1 MAKMTDYTAATRF
14 DSGDILI
21 KDGSGGTKKILAA
34 DAASE
39 FAGLVSAINHRN
51 IFRGKNL
58 GTSVT
63 PAQKT
68 AIQNGSF
75 DDLFIGDYWVING
88 VNWRIVDMDYWYN
101 TYTADYEPFTTH
113 HLVIM
118 PDTCLYF
125 QAMNDDS
132 TTVGGYVGSK
142 MYTTGLTQAK
152 TIITTAFGSMVLT
165 HGEYLVNAI
174 TNGKPSGATLR
185 ASTVE
190 IPSEIMMYGT
200 NIYSPGNDGTTV
212 PSLTTYCKSQLALFD
227 IAPQFIIVPDDYYW
241 LRDVVSSMLFAV
253 VFSGGNA
260 SYGTADGVG
269 GVRPVFSIG

>member
-21 KDGSGGTKKILAA
+21 KDGSGGTKKILVT
-34 DAASE
+34 DAAAE

-63 PAQKT
+63 AAQKT

-75 DDLFIGDYWVING
+75 DDLFIGDYWVINC
-88 VNWRIVDMDYWYN
+88 VTWRIVDMNYWYN
-101 TYTADYEPFTTH
+101 TYTVDYEPFTTH

-118 PDTCLYF
+118 PDICLGY
-125 QAMNDDS
+125 QVMNDDY

-152 TIITTAFGSMVLT
+152 TTITNAFGSMVLT

-174 TNGKPSGATLR
+174 TNGKPSGATLK

-200 NIYSPGNDGTTV
+200 NIYSPGNDGMTV
-212 PSLTTYCKSQLALFD
+212 PSLYTYCKTQLALFD

-241 LRDVVSSMLFAV
+241 LRDVVSSELFAV
-253 VFSGGNA
+253 VDSDGCAGYGNA
-260 SYGTADGVG
+260 VYGR

>member
-63 PAQKT
+63 PTQKT

-75 DDLFIGDYWVING
+75 DNLFIGDYWVING

-101 TYTADYEPFTTH
+101 TVTTDYEPFTTH

-118 PDTCLYF
+118 PDTCLYNYV
-125 QAMNDDS
+125 MNDNP
-132 TTVGGYVGSK
+132 TTAGGYVGSK

-152 TIITTAFGSMVLT
+152 TTITTAFGSMVLT
-165 HGEYLVNAI
+165 HGEFLVNGSS
-174 TNGKPSGATLR
+174 NGKPSGIVFKV
-185 ASTVE
+185 STVE

-200 NIYSPGNDGTTV
+200 NIYSPGNDGVTI
-212 PSLTTYCKSQLALFD
+212 PSLSTYCKTQLALFD
-227 IAPQFIIVPDDYYW
+227 IAPQFIISPSAPYW
-241 LRDVVSSMLFAV
+241 FRDVVSSENFAV
-253 VFSGGNA
+253 VSPDGEANSLSGA
-260 SYGTADGVG
+260 AV

>member
-75 DDLFIGDYWVING
+75 DDLFIGDYWVIND

-101 TYTADYEPFTTH
+101 TYTADYQPFTTH

-118 PDTCLYF
+118 PDTCLYYKK
-125 QAMNDDS
+125 MNDDP

-142 MYTTGLTQAK
+142 MYTTGLTLAK
-152 TIITTAFGSMVLT
+152 SIITNAFGRMVLT

-174 TNGKPSGATLR
+174 TDGKPSGATLK

-200 NIYSPGNDGTTV
+200 NICSPGNDGVTI
-212 PSLTTYCKSQLALFD
+212 PALYTYCKTQLALFD
-227 IAPQFIIVPDDYYW
+227 IDPQFIIVPDDYYW
-241 LRDVVSSMLFAV
+241 LRDVVSSGFFAFV
-253 VFSGGNA
+253 NDYGGAYYDNA
-260 SYGTADGVG
+260 SNDT

>member
-1 MAKMTDYTAATRF
+1 MAKMIDYTAATRF
-14 DSGDILI
+14 DSGDIII
-21 KDGSGGTKKILAA
+21 KDGSGGTKKISVENAA
-34 DAASE
+34 TE
-39 FAGLVSAINHRN
+39 FAGLISAINHRN

-63 PAQKT
+63 ATQKT

-101 TYTADYEPFTTH
+101 TFTTDYEPFTTH

-118 PDTCLYF
+118 PDTCLYYNV
-125 QAMNDDS
+125 MNDDY
-132 TTVGGYVGSK
+132 TTVGGYVGSD
-142 MYTTGLTQAK
+142 MYKTGLTQAK
-152 TIITTAFGSMVLT
+152 TTITTAFGSMVLT

-174 TNGKPSGATLR
+174 TNGKPSGATLK
-185 ASTVE
+185 ASMVE

-200 NIYSPGNDGTTV
+200 NIYSPGNDGTTI
-212 PSLTTYCKSQLALFD
+212 PSLYTYCKSQLALFD

-241 LRDVVSSMLFAV
+241 LRDVVSSGGFAIV
-253 VFSGGNA
+253 YSDGYAG
-260 SYGTADGVG
+260 SYAADAGF